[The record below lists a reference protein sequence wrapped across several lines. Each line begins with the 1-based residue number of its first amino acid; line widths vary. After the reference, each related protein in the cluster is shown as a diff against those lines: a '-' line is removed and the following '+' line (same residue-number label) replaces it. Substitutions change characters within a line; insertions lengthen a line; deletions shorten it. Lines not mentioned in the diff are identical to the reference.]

1 MKITAISVAFCLT
14 TLAHAGYETWIS
26 ADGRKASM
34 DLVSVTDADGEKV
47 GNFRMKNRRTVSLK
61 ASELSSED
69 AKRLAE
75 WVDPNT
81 PQESAPASV
90 FDEVLDGDLV
100 RLDGKKLKKCDDATH
115 PAKYYV
121 FYYTASWCGPCH
133 AFTPSLVKW
142 YNDNKNENVEI
153 VLITS
158 DRNEKA
164 MEGYAA
170 EMKMPW
176 PQLKLS
182 KAKIFKDKF
191 NHGVSGIPSV
201 MVCDIDG
208 KLLGNY
214 RSKLDDLTELVK
226 ED

>member
-1 MKITAISVAFCLT
+1 
-14 TLAHAGYETWIS
+14 
-26 ADGRKASM
+26 M
-34 DLVSVTDADGEKV
+34 DLESVTVADGEKV
-47 GNFRMKNRRTVSLK
+47 GSFRMKNRRAVSLK

-81 PQESAPASV
+81 PQESAAASV
-90 FDEVLDGDLV
+90 FDEVLDGELV

-121 FYYTASWCGPCH
+121 FYYTASWCPPCR

-158 DRNEKA
+158 DRNEAA

-170 EMKMPW
+170 EKKMPW

-182 KAKIFKDKF
+182 KAKEFKDKF
-191 NHGVSGIPSV
+191 NHEVRGIPSV

-214 RSKLDDLTELVK
+214 RSNLDGLTELVK